1 MRQAVIVA
9 YGRSACCRARKGGF
23 ATTHPIEYAAATLRG
38 VLDKVPQL
46 DPSRID
52 DVITGCAFPI
62 NELNMNASRL
72 IVNRAQLPDCVPAQT
87 INRFCSSGL
96 QAIATAA
103 NAIIAGQ
110 YSCAVAGGVEC
121 MTRCGT
127 GCPDEYKNEWI
138 KNNYEGG
145 YISMGETAERVAAKY
160 GITRVEMED
169 LALESH
175 TRAAA
180 ARKNGKFKNTI
191 IPIVNADGVL
201 ISEDDGILADA
212 DGNLKTSMEKMAGMK
227 PCFRPE
233 GEGIVT
239 AATSSQTTAAAYVV
253 VMSDE
258 MAEELGLTPIAR
270 FVGFAVTGCDGTLM
284 GLGPIYAVPK
294 VMKLTGLSVKDM
306 DIIELNEAFASQA
319 LACMRELG
327 MDRKKVNPYG
337 SAMALGHPMGATGA
351 ILTSK
356 ALDYLKDNGGR
367 YALITMCIGGG
378 MGGAGIFE
386 MCR

>member
-1 MRQAVIVA
+1 
-9 YGRSACCRARKGGF
+9 
-23 ATTHPIEYAAATLRG
+23 
-38 VLDKVPQL
+38 
-46 DPSRID
+46 
-52 DVITGCAFPI
+52 
-62 NELNMNASRL
+62 
-72 IVNRAQLPDCVPAQT
+72 
-87 INRFCSSGL
+87 
-96 QAIATAA
+96 
-103 NAIIAGQ
+103 
-110 YSCAVAGGVEC
+110 
-121 MTRCGT
+121 
-127 GCPDEYKNEWI
+127 
-138 KNNYEGG
+138 
-145 YISMGETAERVAAKY
+145 MGETAERVAAKY

-239 AATSSQTTAAAYVV
+239 AATSSQTTDAAAYVV

-258 MAEELGLTPIAR
+258 MAAELGLTPIAR

-306 DIIELNEAFASQA
+306 DVIELNEAFASQA